1 VNMMSVKLST
11 DSIRNIAAFEDVT
24 QIHAHDCLITE
35 DCVYFLVDPD
45 KVGLAI
51 GKNGV
56 VIRELRRVFG
66 KTVRVF
72 GRYETPEL
80 FVRNAFPHVKS
91 VDTSNGRITVSI
103 PEEDRVS
110 AIGKNGRNIKAIREL
125 MERHFPIKDLR
136 VK

>member
-1 VNMMSVKLST
+1 MSVKLGT

-24 QIHAHDCLITE
+24 QIHAHDCLITDE
-35 DCVYFLVDPD
+35 CIYFLVDPD

-72 GRYETPEL
+72 GHYETPEL
-80 FVRNAFPHVKS
+80 FIRNAFPHVKS
-91 VDTSNGRITVSI
+91 MDISNGRITISI

-110 AIGKNGRNIKAIREL
+110 AIGKNGRNIKAIREI
-125 MERHFPIKDLR
+125 MERHFSIKDLR